1 MPPESN
7 LHGIHFFSKQSTDC
21 LYDTN
26 IQLYLE
32 NKDIVFNY
40 FSKKG

>member
-1 MPPESN
+1 MPPESS
-7 LHGIHFFSKQSTDC
+7 LYGIRFFSKQSTDC

-32 NKDIVFNY
+32 NKNIVFNY
-40 FSKKG
+40 FSEKG